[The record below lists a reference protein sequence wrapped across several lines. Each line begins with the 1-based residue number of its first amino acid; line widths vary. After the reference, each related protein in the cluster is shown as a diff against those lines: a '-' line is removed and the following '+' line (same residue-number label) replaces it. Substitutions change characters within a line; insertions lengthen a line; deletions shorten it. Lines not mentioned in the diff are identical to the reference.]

1 MEDNNSS
8 ESKMPKGH
16 RISIIGAGIAGLT
29 LGRCLQNKG
38 IQSTIFEK
46 ARQSTSRNSYGITL
60 HSKFYQPLL
69 KVLNLDEAAFR
80 KRIAVDAGIGG
91 VGRVGGG
98 KDAAAATEIGSFKA
112 NKNLL
117 EALLAEGLEVKWEH
131 ELTNVEPL
139 PGAVELEFKNHN
151 RHAST
156 FVIGADGPHSQ
167 VRRTILPNADF
178 TILPYASY
186 NGKRRVSRADW
197 DRDFAPAFN
206 DGTVIEQKV
215 NGTLLQISLNSIND
229 QEASIN
235 YVFSRA
241 AQKSGESDALF
252 RPKREKT
259 EAKDT
264 PEELFTE
271 VQALGDQLSG
281 PFATIFDSEAMKKDR
296 LLNWLMRSLPINTTN
311 LTKHAQEGIV
321 LIGDAVHAEPI
332 LGPGLGAN
340 ESIEDALALAEVLDA
355 GKEVKLQTL
364 YDRRG
369 QAWQRGIEEAER
381 RIAEVHGVSSGGKA
395 SL

>member
-1 MEDNNSS
+1 
-8 ESKMPKGH
+8 MPKGH

-69 KVLNLDEAAFR
+69 KVLDLDETAFR

-91 VGRVGGG
+91 TGRVSGG
-98 KDAAAATEIGSFKA
+98 KDAAPDSRSFKA
-112 NKNLL
+112 NKNLF

-131 ELTNVEPL
+131 ELTSVEPL
-139 PGAVELEFKNHN
+139 PGAVELDFKNHN

-178 TILPYASY
+178 TILPYATY
-186 NGKRRVSRADW
+186 NGKRRISRADW
-197 DRDFAPAFN
+197 DREFAPAFN
-206 DGTVIEQKV
+206 GGAVVEQKI

-229 QEASIN
+229 EEASVN

-241 AQKSGESDALF
+241 AKRSGEGDALF

-271 VQALGDQLSG
+271 VQALSNQLSG
-281 PFATIFDSEAMKKDR
+281 PFATIFHSDAMKKDR
-296 LLNWLMRSLPINTTN
+296 LLNWLMRSLPINTSN
-311 LTKHAQEGIV
+311 LTKQAEEGIV

-340 ESIEDALALAEVLDA
+340 ESIEDAIALAEVLDA
-355 GKEVKLQTL
+355 GKEVKLNKL

-369 QAWQRGIEEAER
+369 QAWQTGIQEAER